1 MGWIISIILIIA
13 GAASGISDLM
23 VAAGI
28 FAIAGELGFI
38 RDSFEKTKKV
48 PK

>member
-13 GAASGISDLM
+13 GAVSGVSNLM

-28 FAIAGELGFI
+28 FAIAGERRARFY
-38 RDSFEKTKKV
+38 RRFF
-48 PK
+48 